1 MIPKRIIARLDIKG
15 EFLVKGI
22 QLEGIRKIGDPLQF
36 AQTYYD
42 EGVDE
47 VVIVDVVASL
57 YSREHLYNLISYI
70 TSKLRVPVTV
80 IGGIKTLQE
89 ANAVF
94 RSGADKIGINSEATR
109 NIDLLSTVS
118 RIYGAQAVVSSIE
131 AKYNKEKNNWFLF
144 TESGRNNSMIS
155 INEWF
160 SKIEEIEIGEVFVT
174 SVDSDGLKKGPDV
187 SLMQTARNLTP
198 LPMIYSGGVS
208 SFQDAEVAL
217 KTGIDGLA
225 IGSALHYKTMEIPS
239 LKNHLSEQG
248 FSIRVEV
255 NK

>member
-22 QLEGIRKIGDPLQF
+22 QLEGLRKIGNPLQF

-42 EGVDE
+42 AGVDE

-70 TSKLRVPVTV
+70 TNKLRVPVTV

-118 RIYGAQAVVSSIE
+118 KIYGAQAVVSSIE

-187 SLMQTARNLTP
+187 SLMRTARNLTP
-198 LPMIYSGGVS
+198 LPMIYSGGIS
-208 SFQDAEVAL
+208 SLLDAEIAL

-225 IGSALHYKTMEIPS
+225 IGSALHYKTIEIPS

>member
-1 MIPKRIIARLDIKG
+1 MIPKRIIARLDVKG

-42 EGVDE
+42 AGVDE

-70 TSKLRVPVTV
+70 TNKLRVPVTV

-109 NIDLLSTVS
+109 NIDLLTKISE
-118 RIYGAQAVVSSIE
+118 IYGAQAVVSSIE
-131 AKYNKEKNNWFLF
+131 AKYDKEKSNWFLF
-144 TESGRNNSMIS
+144 TESGRNNSKIS

-160 SKIEEIEIGEVFVT
+160 SKIEDIEIGEVFVT

-198 LPMIYSGGVS
+198 LPMIYSGGIS
-208 SFQDAEVAL
+208 SLLDAEEAL

-225 IGSALHYKTMEIPS
+225 IGSALHYKTIEISS
-239 LKNHLSEQG
+239 LKKHLSDQG
-248 FSIRVEV
+248 FSIRIEE